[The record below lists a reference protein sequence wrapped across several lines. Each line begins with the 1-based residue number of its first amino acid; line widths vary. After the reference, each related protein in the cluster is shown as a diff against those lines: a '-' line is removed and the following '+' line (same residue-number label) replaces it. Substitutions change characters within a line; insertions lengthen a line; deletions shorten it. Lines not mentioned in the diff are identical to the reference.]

1 MQSNKE
7 RAAVQLCT
15 AVELKEKDQTSEER
29 NGVNMLDKLP
39 GTEMDFDLKAEE
51 NAFSLIEPIL
61 SATGGLTL
69 SQLSTLTGLEG
80 STIQNWIKRGWVTP
94 AVGKKYAERQIVRIL
109 LINILRGTMKLE
121 DIAGLMTYI
130 NGKVDDMS
138 DDILHDTELYNLMCR
153 LLSVMSRKNLHS
165 RNEIAE
171 EIDKNLSPDY
181 SGEQRK
187 RLNEALLILILGYRA
202 SYYRRQAER
211 EFEKL
216 DV

>member
-1 MQSNKE
+1 MCI
-7 RAAVQLCT
+7 R
-15 AVELKEKDQTSEER
+15 DR
-29 NGVNMLDKLP
+29 NMLDKLP